1 MTKERY
7 EAISAEMN
15 RLKAEC
21 ETAEE
26 KLDIMWDSEDEIDEE
41 EYEKALEAKQAASD
55 AYIDYLKK
63 VQTELA
69 GSDDLTPQW
78 MRQIG

>member
-21 ETAEE
+21 EAAEE